1 MFILD
6 LKSTRVSIQDLTFG
20 SSEEIAMNPA
30 STSESQKAAEE
41 AVRLFE
47 SKPEFVRIA
56 LHVRQNLEEIDKQ
69 HPPEAGVFATEPR
82 LKLVMER
89 FEIRAKAFLEL
100 VSDLDTQNAFI
111 AILRSISVGSFEE
124 YTGFPEGQLIPV
136 GMEKKRVDAL
146 RQLVP
151 KWEKAGYERL
161 AKESVE
167 TVGPEIRESGSLES
181 VAQQRRKAVDLY
193 IVEVEAKTGRRI
205 TRSDIWRSAGYSE
218 ATQFERWEKNIRGT
232 AAAERRISQVLRAKP
247 HMHKG

>member
-1 MFILD
+1 
-6 LKSTRVSIQDLTFG
+6 
-20 SSEEIAMNPA
+20 MNPA

-56 LHVRQNLEEIDKQ
+56 LRMRQNLEEIDKQ

-136 GMEKKRVDAL
+136 GMETKRVDAL

-151 KWEKAGYERL
+151 KWEKA
-161 AKESVE
+161 
-167 TVGPEIRESGSLES
+167 GPEIRESGSLES

-193 IVEVEAKTGRRI
+193 IMELEAKTGRRI

-232 AAAERRISQVLRAKP
+232 AAADRRISQVLRAKP